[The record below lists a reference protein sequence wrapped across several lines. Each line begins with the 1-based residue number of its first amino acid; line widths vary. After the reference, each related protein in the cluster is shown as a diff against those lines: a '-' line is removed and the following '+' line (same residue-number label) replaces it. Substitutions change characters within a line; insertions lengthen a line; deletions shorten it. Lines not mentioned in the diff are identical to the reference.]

1 MKSLARE
8 LEVLVALMLAA
19 LFFVPLVVALAIK
32 TLHNGGY

>member
-8 LEVLVALMLAA
+8 LETLVALMLVA
-19 LFFVPLVVALAIK
+19 LFCVPLIVAFAIK